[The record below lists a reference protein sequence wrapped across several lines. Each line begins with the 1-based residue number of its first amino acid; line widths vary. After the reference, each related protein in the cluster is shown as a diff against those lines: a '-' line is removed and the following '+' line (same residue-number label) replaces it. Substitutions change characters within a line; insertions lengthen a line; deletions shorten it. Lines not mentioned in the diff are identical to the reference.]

1 MKVMLNNLLTN
12 ICTHLK
18 KNRSTSQPL
27 TDKKRKDKKTNLI
40 SRMYQRM
47 GKMRSISRD
56 KETTE
61 VKKQIIDDRVGDEPM

>member
-1 MKVMLNNLLTN
+1 MSVL
-12 ICTHLK
+12 
-18 KNRSTSQPL
+18 P
-27 TDKKRKDKKTNLI
+27 DKKRKDKKTNLI
-40 SRMYQRM
+40 AQMYQTM

>member
-1 MKVMLNNLLTN
+1 MKVMLNNPLTN
-12 ICTHLK
+12 VYTHLK
-18 KNRSTSQPL
+18 QNRSTSQPL
-27 TDKKRKDKKTNLI
+27 PAKKGKDKKTNLI

>member
-1 MKVMLNNLLTN
+1 MSILTSSRTDQRAN
-12 ICTHLK
+12 HYQLK
-18 KNRSTSQPL
+18 KG
-27 TDKKRKDKKTNLI
+27 KDKKTNLI